1 LLPVR
6 FNSSGLGIPLGNP
19 VFDHTKRLQDA
30 FQVFNALSENLT
42 QSYLDLEAQVARL
55 NEELA
60 AARSERLKTLA
71 EKEILANRL
80 QLLLKTLP
88 GGVVVLDGCGLIIE
102 HNPAAGLFLGEPLLG
117 RNWRDVLDALPIV
130 ENPHQRLLPDGK
142 TISLTLS
149 SLGDEPGRI
158 VLLTDVTE
166 MRSLQEWADHQRRL
180 SALGEMVASLAHQV
194 RTPLATALLYASH
207 LAKSDL
213 DISQRSKFAA
223 KLTERLYHL
232 ERQVNDMLTFA
243 RMGTFAKE
251 QFSIGELLTKLVEN
265 CEPLMQGR
273 SIRFAVI
280 DRSGDDHLH
289 GNGDALLGVLI
300 NLVNNAVDAMGGEG
314 CVTVVANRPESG
326 YLEIRVTDDG
336 PGIAEDIRARIF
348 EPFFTTRAN
357 GTGLGLA
364 IAEYVVKAHLGR
376 IWCESSPGCGSTFR
390 IRLPLRPGGMPLPAD
405 FSDRATYTGEQDAAS

>member
-1 LLPVR
+1 
-6 FNSSGLGIPLGNP
+6 LGNQ
-19 VFDHTKRLQDA
+19 VFDHAKRLQDA

-88 GGVVVLDGCGLIIE
+88 GGVVVIDDRGLIVE
-102 HNPAAGLFLGEPLLG
+102 HNPVAGRFLGEPLLG
-117 RNWRDVLDALPIV
+117 RIWRDVLDSLPIV

-149 SLGDEPGRI
+149 SLGDEPGQI

-207 LAKSDL
+207 LAKPDL
-213 DISQRSKFAA
+213 DVSQRSKFAG
-223 KLTERLYHL
+223 KLTERLHYL

-243 RMGTFAKE
+243 RMGTLAKE
-251 QFSIGELLTKLVEN
+251 RFSIGELMARLAEN
-265 CEPLMQGR
+265 CEPLMQGKA
-273 SIRFAVI
+273 IRFTALN
-280 DRSGDDHLH
+280 RSGDDCLH

-300 NLVNNAVDAMGGEG
+300 NLVNNAVDAMAGKG
-314 CVTVVANRPESG
+314 CVTVVADRIEPRC
-326 YLEIRVTDDG
+326 LEISVTDDG
-336 PGIAEDIRARIF
+336 PGIAEDIKARIF

-364 IAEYVVKAHLGR
+364 IAEYVVKAHFGR
-376 IWCESSPGCGSTFR
+376 IRCESSPGHGSTFR
-390 IRLPLRPGGMPLPAD
+390 IQLPLKPGGTPLPGD
-405 FSDRATYTGEQDAAS
+405 LSGRATHTGEHDAVS

>member
-1 LLPVR
+1 M
-6 FNSSGLGIPLGNP
+6 GNQA
-19 VFDHTKRLQDA
+19 FDSAKRLQDA

-42 QSYLDLEAQVARL
+42 RSYLDLEAQVARL

-88 GGVVVLDGCGLIIE
+88 GGVVVIDERGLIAE
-102 HNPAAGLFLGEPLLG
+102 HNPVAGQFLGEPLLG
-117 RNWRDVLDALPIV
+117 RIWRDVLDSLPIV
-130 ENPHQRLLPDGK
+130 ENPHQRLLPGGK

-149 SLGDEPGRI
+149 PLGDEPGRI
-158 VLLTDVTE
+158 ALLTDVTE

-207 LAKSDL
+207 LAKPDL
-213 DISQRSKFAA
+213 EIGQRAKFAA
-223 KLTERLYHL
+223 KLTERLHYL

-243 RMGTFAKE
+243 RVGTLAKA
-251 QFSIGELLTKLVEN
+251 QFSIGQLLAKLVET
-265 CEPLMQGR
+265 CEPLLQGK
-273 SIRFAVI
+273 SIRFTAI
-280 DRSGDDHLH
+280 TRCGDDDLH

-300 NLVNNAVDAMGGEG
+300 NLVNNAVDALAGSGR
-314 CVTVVANRPESG
+314 VTVVAEQPEPRR
-326 YLEIRVTDDG
+326 LEISVSDDG
-336 PGIAEDIRARIF
+336 PGISEDIRARIF
-348 EPFFTTRAN
+348 EPFFTTRTN

-376 IWCESSPGCGSTFR
+376 IWCESSPGRGSTFR
-390 IRLPLRPGGMPLPAD
+390 IQLPLRPGGTPLPAD
-405 FSDRATYTGEQDAAS
+405 LSGRA